1 MHRVITLHQ
10 LEPPM
15 VRRRR
20 YPVRVGIR
28 EKENPEMTGRVETTI
43 AILQEN
49 REGPQ
54 DRNVE
59 SGTCL
64 GNSSSG
70 QM

>member
-1 MHRVITLHQ
+1 M
-10 LEPPM
+10 
-15 VRRRR
+15 
-20 YPVRVGIR
+20 RVGMR

-49 REGPQ
+49 RDGPQ